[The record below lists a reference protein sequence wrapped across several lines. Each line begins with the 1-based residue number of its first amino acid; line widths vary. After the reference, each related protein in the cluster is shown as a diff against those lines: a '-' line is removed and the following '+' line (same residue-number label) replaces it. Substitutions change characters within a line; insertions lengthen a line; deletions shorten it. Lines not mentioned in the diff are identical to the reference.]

1 MSKNPK
7 TMGNTYYTVYTY
19 DAYDTVYAY
28 DTLRNHPLKTSTDS
42 PLHAALGARHTE
54 RAETYREGRDIQRR
68 LGTLG
73 VHVRTRRTRHTRR
86 TQSSQAHKRH
96 VWLCVVVHEKNI
108 LCA

>member
-7 TMGNTYYTVYTY
+7 TMGNTYYTVYTYDAY

-54 RAETYREGRDIQRR
+54 RAETYRDDSAHSAFTCVLGT

-73 VHVRTRRTRHTRR
+73 VLSHLRHTND
-86 TQSSQAHKRH
+86 TCGC
-96 VWLCVVVHEKNI
+96 VW
-108 LCA
+108 